1 MVAPRRSNFETH
13 DGRGFTCRER
23 PEMQAELT
31 QIPVSPRTR
40 NVLLA
45 IVVGLIVLIFWKA
58 PTLPKLLL
66 SGMAVALVLSFPVK
80 YLSKIIPRG
89 IAIAI
94 VVLALL
100 ALLVVGAI
108 VLVPLAVS
116 QFASLA
122 EQAPQLLDQAYGWA
136 RRVVEYLA
144 ARGLLDT
151 TPDRAMAD
159 LQQTGAQRAE
169 GLLGDVVT
177 RAFDTLS
184 GTVGGVFT
192 TLSVILIAA
201 YLLAD
206 GERFKFGCIRFLPV
220 QYRDDALVL
229 FSDVIDALSRY
240 LSGLLVSLTFQGVAS
255 TVALTLLGV
264 PFAILLGIWTAIGAI
279 VPFIGSYIGGIPA
292 TIVAFTV
299 SPTIGILTA
308 LAYVLINFTDGNLI
322 APRVQGNAIRVSP
335 LFVFLAVIAGGQIAG
350 IWGALMAVPILAV
363 IRVVFDFLLER
374 VVVVPRSLDP
384 LPVALVEPPSDST
397 TKPIKTLNTGGAPAA
412 RVGTPR
418 G

>member
-1 MVAPRRSNFETH
+1 MH
-13 DGRGFTCRER
+13 
-23 PEMQAELT
+23 AELT
-31 QIPVSPRTR
+31 HIPVSPRTR
-40 NVLLA
+40 NILLA
-45 IVVGLIVLIFWKA
+45 IVAGLILLIFWKA

-66 SGMAVALVLSFPVK
+66 TGMAVALILSFPVK

-94 VVLALL
+94 VVIALL

-116 QFASLA
+116 QLASLA
-122 EQAPQLLDQAYGWA
+122 EQAPRLLNEAYAWA
-136 RRVVEYLA
+136 RRVVENLA

-151 TPDRAMAD
+151 TPDEAMAD
-159 LQQTGAQRAE
+159 LQQTGAQRVN

-206 GERFKFGCIRFLPV
+206 GERFKLGCIRFLPV

-308 LAYVLINFTDGNLI
+308 LAYVLINFIDGNLI

-363 IRVVFDFLLER
+363 IRVVFDFLMDR
-374 VVVVPRSLDP
+374 VVVVPQTLDP
-384 LPVALVEPPSDST
+384 LPVALVDPPSDPT
-397 TKPIKTLNTGGAPAA
+397 TTSLKALKTSGAAA
-412 RVGTPR
+412 TRAAVPR
-418 G
+418 S

>member
-1 MVAPRRSNFETH
+1 
-13 DGRGFTCRER
+13 
-23 PEMQAELT
+23 
-31 QIPVSPRTR
+31 
-40 NVLLA
+40 
-45 IVVGLIVLIFWKA
+45 
-58 PTLPKLLL
+58 
-66 SGMAVALVLSFPVK
+66 
-80 YLSKIIPRG
+80 
-89 IAIAI
+89 
-94 VVLALL
+94 
-100 ALLVVGAI
+100 
-108 VLVPLAVS
+108 VPLAVS

-122 EQAPQLLDQAYGWA
+122 EQAPRLLDEAYAWA
-136 RRVVEYLA
+136 RRVVENLA

-151 TPDRAMAD
+151 TPDEAMAD
-159 LQQTGAQRAE
+159 LQQTGAQRVN

-206 GERFKFGCIRFLPV
+206 GERFKLGCIRFLPV

-279 VPFIGSYIGGIPA
+279 VPFIGSYIGGIPS

-308 LAYVLINFTDGNLI
+308 LAYVLINFIDGNLI

-363 IRVVFDFLLER
+363 IRVVFDFLMER
-374 VVVVPRSLDP
+374 VVVVPQTLDP
-384 LPVALVEPPSDST
+384 LPVALVDPPSDPT
-397 TKPIKTLNTGGAPAA
+397 TTSLKALKTSGVAAA
-412 RVGTPR
+412 RAAVPR
-418 G
+418 S

>member
-1 MVAPRRSNFETH
+1 MPRKAANASRADADS
-13 DGRGFTCRER
+13 R
-23 PEMQAELT
+23 LT
-31 QIPVSPRTR
+31 RTR
-40 NVLLA
+40 NILLA
-45 IVVGLIVLIFWKA
+45 IVVGLIFLIFWKA

-66 SGMAVALVLSFPVK
+66 SGMAVALILSFPVK

-89 IAIAI
+89 VAIAI
-94 VVLALL
+94 VVIALL

-108 VLVPLAVS
+108 VLVPLAVD
-116 QFASLA
+116 QLASLA
-122 EQAPQLLDQAYGWA
+122 EQAPQLLDEAYGWA
-136 RRVVEYLA
+136 RRVVENLA

-151 TPDRAMAD
+151 TPDKAMAD
-159 LQQTGAQRAE
+159 LQRTGAERVN
-169 GLLGDVVT
+169 GLLGDIVA

-206 GERFKFGCIRFLPV
+206 GERFKLGIIRLLPL

-229 FSDVIDALSRY
+229 FSDVVEALSRY

-299 SPTIGILTA
+299 SPTTGVLTA
-308 LAYVLINFTDGNLI
+308 LTYAPINFADGNLI

-335 LFVFLAVIAGGQIAG
+335 LFIFLAVIAGGQIAG
-350 IWGALMAVPILAV
+350 IWGALMAVPTLAV
-363 IRVVFDFLLER
+363 VRVVFDFLMER
-374 VVVVPRSLDP
+374 VIVVPQTLDP
-384 LPVALVEPPSDST
+384 LPVALVEPPSDAT
-397 TKPIKTLNTGGAPAA
+397 TKTIKALSTSGAAA
-412 RVGTPR
+412 AKVTSPR

>member
-1 MVAPRRSNFETH
+1 
-13 DGRGFTCRER
+13 
-23 PEMQAELT
+23 MQIELT
-31 QIPVSPRTR
+31 KIPVSPRTR

-45 IVVGLIVLIFWKA
+45 VVAGLILLIFWKA

-66 SGMAVALVLSFPVK
+66 TGMAVALVLSFPVK
-80 YLSKIIPRG
+80 YLSKVIPRG

-108 VLVPLAVS
+108 VLVPLAVD
-116 QFASLA
+116 QLASLA
-122 EQAPQLLDQAYGWA
+122 QQVPQLLEEAYGWA
-136 RRVVEYLA
+136 RRVVENLA

-159 LQQTGAQRAE
+159 LQQTGAQRVN
-169 GLLGDVVT
+169 GLLGDIVA

-206 GERFKFGCIRFLPV
+206 GERFKLGVIRLLPL

-229 FSDVIDALSRY
+229 FSDVVEALSRY
-240 LSGLLVSLTFQGVAS
+240 LTGLLVSLTFQGVAS

-264 PFAILLGIWTAIGAI
+264 PFAILLGIWTALGAI

-299 SPTIGILTA
+299 SPTTGILTA
-308 LAYVLINFTDGNLI
+308 LTYVLINFIDGNLI

-335 LFVFLAVIAGGQIAG
+335 LFIFLAVIAGGQIAG
-350 IWGALMAVPILAV
+350 IWGALMAVPTLAV
-363 IRVVFDFLLER
+363 VRVVFDFLMDR
-374 VVVVPRSLDP
+374 VVVVPQTLDP
-384 LPVALVEPPSDST
+384 LPVALVEPPGDAT
-397 TKPIKTLNTGGAPAA
+397 TKTIKTLTTSGSPAA
-412 RVGTPR
+412 RVATPR

>member
-1 MVAPRRSNFETH
+1 
-13 DGRGFTCRER
+13 
-23 PEMQAELT
+23 MQAELT
-31 QIPVSPRTR
+31 HIPVSPRTR
-40 NVLLA
+40 NILLA
-45 IVVGLIVLIFWKA
+45 IGLGLILLIFWKA

-66 SGMAVALVLSFPVK
+66 TGMAVALILSFPVK

-89 IAIAI
+89 IAIAL
-94 VVLALL
+94 VVIALL

-108 VLVPLAVS
+108 VLVPLAAD
-116 QFASLA
+116 QLAGLA
-122 EQAPQLLDQAYGWA
+122 EQAPRLLDQTYGWA
-136 RRVVEYLA
+136 RRVVENLA

-159 LQQTGAQRAE
+159 LQRTGAERVN

-206 GERFKFGCIRFLPV
+206 GERFKLGAIRFLPV

-229 FSDVIDALSRY
+229 FSDVIETLSRY

-255 TVALTLLGV
+255 TIALTILGV

-299 SPTIGILTA
+299 SPTTGILTA
-308 LAYVLINFTDGNLI
+308 LTYVLINFVDGNLI

-350 IWGALMAVPILAV
+350 IWGALMAVPTLAV
-363 IRVVFDFLLER
+363 VRVVFDFLMER
-374 VVVVPRSLDP
+374 LVVVPQTLDP
-384 LPVALVEPPSDST
+384 LPVALVDPPSDAT
-397 TKPIKTLNTGGAPAA
+397 TTSLKALNASGAAA
-412 RVGTPR
+412 GRAVAPR

>member
-1 MVAPRRSNFETH
+1 MH
-13 DGRGFTCRER
+13 
-23 PEMQAELT
+23 AELT
-31 QIPVSPRTR
+31 HIPVSPRTR
-40 NVLLA
+40 NILLA
-45 IVVGLIVLIFWKA
+45 IVAGLILLIFWKA

-66 SGMAVALVLSFPVK
+66 TGMAVALILSFPVK

-94 VVLALL
+94 VVVALL

-122 EQAPQLLDQAYGWA
+122 EQAPRLLDEAYAWA
-136 RRVVEYLA
+136 RRVVENLA

-151 TPDRAMAD
+151 TPDEAMAD
-159 LQQTGAQRAE
+159 LQQTGAQRVN

-206 GERFKFGCIRFLPV
+206 GERFKLGCIRLLPV

-308 LAYVLINFTDGNLI
+308 LAYVLINFIDGNLI

-363 IRVVFDFLLER
+363 IRVVFDFLMER
-374 VVVVPRSLDP
+374 VVVVPQTLDP
-384 LPVALVEPPSDST
+384 LPVALVDPPSDPT
-397 TKPIKTLNTGGAPAA
+397 TTSLKALKTSGVAA
-412 RVGTPR
+412 GRAAVPR
-418 G
+418 S

>member
-1 MVAPRRSNFETH
+1 MH
-13 DGRGFTCRER
+13 
-23 PEMQAELT
+23 AELT
-31 QIPVSPRTR
+31 HIPVSPRTR
-40 NVLLA
+40 NILLA
-45 IVVGLIVLIFWKA
+45 IVAGLILLIFWKA

-66 SGMAVALVLSFPVK
+66 TGMAVALILSFPVK

-94 VVLALL
+94 VVVALL

-122 EQAPQLLDQAYGWA
+122 EQAPRLLDEAYAWA
-136 RRVVEYLA
+136 RRVVENLA

-151 TPDRAMAD
+151 TPDEAMAD
-159 LQQTGAQRAE
+159 LQQTGAQRVN

-206 GERFKFGCIRFLPV
+206 GERFKLGCIRLLPV

-308 LAYVLINFTDGNLI
+308 LAYVLINFIDGNLI

-363 IRVVFDFLLER
+363 IRVVFDFLMER
-374 VVVVPRSLDP
+374 VVVVPQTLDP
-384 LPVALVEPPSDST
+384 LPVALVDPPSDPT
-397 TKPIKTLNTGGAPAA
+397 TTSLKALKTSGVAAA
-412 RVGTPR
+412 RAAVPR
-418 G
+418 S

>member
-1 MVAPRRSNFETH
+1 
-13 DGRGFTCRER
+13 
-23 PEMQAELT
+23 MQIELT
-31 QIPVSPRTR
+31 KIPVSPRTR
-40 NVLLA
+40 NILLA
-45 IVVGLIVLIFWKA
+45 IVAGLIVLIFWKA

-66 SGMAVALVLSFPVK
+66 TGMAVALVLSFPVK

-94 VVLALL
+94 VVIALL
-100 ALLVVGAI
+100 ALLVLGAI
-108 VLVPLAVS
+108 VLVPLAVD
-116 QFASLA
+116 QLASLA
-122 EQAPQLLDQAYGWA
+122 AQAPRLLEEAYGWA
-136 RRVVEYLA
+136 RRVVENLA

-151 TPDRAMAD
+151 TPDKAMAD
-159 LQQTGAQRAE
+159 LQQTGAERVN
-169 GLLGDVVT
+169 GLLGDVVA

-206 GERFKFGCIRFLPV
+206 GERFKLGTIRLLPV

-229 FSDVIDALSRY
+229 FSDVVEALSRY

-264 PFAILLGIWTAIGAI
+264 PFAILLGIWTALGAI
-279 VPFIGSYIGGIPA
+279 VPFVGSYIGGIPA

-299 SPTIGILTA
+299 SPTTGILTA

-335 LFVFLAVIAGGQIAG
+335 LFIFLAVIAGGQIAG
-350 IWGALMAVPILAV
+350 IWGALMAVPTLAV
-363 IRVVFDFLLER
+363 VRVVFDFLMDR
-374 VVVVPRSLDP
+374 VVVVPQTLDP
-384 LPVALVEPPSDST
+384 LPVALVEPPSDAT
-397 TKPIKTLNTGGAPAA
+397 TKSLKALNTSGAAAA
-412 RVGTPR
+412 RAAVPR
-418 G
+418 S

>member
-1 MVAPRRSNFETH
+1 MH
-13 DGRGFTCRER
+13 
-23 PEMQAELT
+23 AELT
-31 QIPVSPRTR
+31 HIPVSPRTR
-40 NVLLA
+40 NILLA
-45 IVVGLIVLIFWKA
+45 IVAGLILLIFWKA

-66 SGMAVALVLSFPVK
+66 TGMAVGLILSFPVK

-94 VVLALL
+94 VVIALL

-116 QFASLA
+116 QLASLA
-122 EQAPQLLDQAYGWA
+122 EQAPRLLNEAYAWA
-136 RRVVEYLA
+136 RRVVENLA

-151 TPDRAMAD
+151 TPDEAMAD
-159 LQQTGAQRAE
+159 LQQTGAQRVN

-206 GERFKFGCIRFLPV
+206 GERFKLGCIRFLPV

-308 LAYVLINFTDGNLI
+308 LAYVLINFIDGNLI

-363 IRVVFDFLLER
+363 IRVVFDFLMER
-374 VVVVPRSLDP
+374 VVVVPQTLDP
-384 LPVALVEPPSDST
+384 LPVALVDPPSDPT
-397 TKPIKTLNTGGAPAA
+397 TTSLKALKTSGVAA
-412 RVGTPR
+412 GRAAVPR
-418 G
+418 S

>member
-1 MVAPRRSNFETH
+1 MH
-13 DGRGFTCRER
+13 
-23 PEMQAELT
+23 AELT
-31 QIPVSPRTR
+31 HIPVSPRTR
-40 NVLLA
+40 NILLA
-45 IVVGLIVLIFWKA
+45 IVAGLILLIFWKA

-66 SGMAVALVLSFPVK
+66 TGMAVALVLSFPVK

-94 VVLALL
+94 VVVAVL
-100 ALLVVGAI
+100 ALLVLGAI
-108 VLVPLAVS
+108 VLVPLAVD
-116 QFASLA
+116 QLATLA
-122 EQAPQLLDQAYGWA
+122 EQAPRLLEEAYGWA
-136 RRVVEYLA
+136 RRVVENLA

-159 LQQTGAQRAE
+159 LQRTGAERVN
-169 GLLGDVVT
+169 GLLGDVVA

-206 GERFKFGCIRFLPV
+206 GERFKLGTIRLLPV

-229 FSDVIDALSRY
+229 FSDVVEALSRY
-240 LSGLLVSLTFQGVAS
+240 LTGLLVSLTFQGVAS
-255 TVALTLLGV
+255 TIALTLLGV

-292 TIVAFTV
+292 TIIAFTV
-299 SPTIGILTA
+299 SPTTGVLTA
-308 LAYVLINFTDGNLI
+308 LAYVLINFIDGNLI

-335 LFVFLAVIAGGQIAG
+335 LFIFLAVIAGGQIAG
-350 IWGALMAVPILAV
+350 IWGALMAVPTLAV
-363 IRVVFDFLLER
+363 VRVVFDFLMDR
-374 VVVVPRSLDP
+374 VVVVPQTLDP
-384 LPVALVEPPSDST
+384 LPVALVDPPSDAT
-397 TKPIKTLNTGGAPAA
+397 TKSLKTLNTSGAAAA
-412 RVGTPR
+412 RAAVPR
-418 G
+418 S

>member
-1 MVAPRRSNFETH
+1 MH
-13 DGRGFTCRER
+13 
-23 PEMQAELT
+23 AELT
-31 QIPVSPRTR
+31 HIPVSPRTR
-40 NVLLA
+40 NILLA
-45 IVVGLIVLIFWKA
+45 IVAGLILLIFWKA

-66 SGMAVALVLSFPVK
+66 TGMAVALILSFPVK

-94 VVLALL
+94 VVVALL

-122 EQAPQLLDQAYGWA
+122 EQAPRLLDEAYAWA
-136 RRVVEYLA
+136 RRVVENLA

-151 TPDRAMAD
+151 TPDEAMAD
-159 LQQTGAQRAE
+159 LQQTGAQRVN

-206 GERFKFGCIRFLPV
+206 GERFKLGCIRLLPV

-255 TVALTLLGV
+255 TVALTLLSV

-308 LAYVLINFTDGNLI
+308 LAYVLINFIDGNLI

-363 IRVVFDFLLER
+363 IRVVFDFLMER
-374 VVVVPRSLDP
+374 VVVVPQTLDP
-384 LPVALVEPPSDST
+384 LPVALVDPPSDPT
-397 TKPIKTLNTGGAPAA
+397 TTSLKALKTSGVAAA
-412 RVGTPR
+412 RAAVPR
-418 G
+418 S

>member
-1 MVAPRRSNFETH
+1 
-13 DGRGFTCRER
+13 
-23 PEMQAELT
+23 MQAELT
-31 QIPVSPRTR
+31 HIPVSPRTR
-40 NVLLA
+40 NILLA
-45 IVVGLIVLIFWKA
+45 IGLGLILLIFWKA

-66 SGMAVALVLSFPVK
+66 TGMAVALILSFPVK

-89 IAIAI
+89 IAIAL
-94 VVLALL
+94 VVIALL

-108 VLVPLAVS
+108 VLVPLAAD
-116 QFASLA
+116 QLAGLA
-122 EQAPQLLDQAYGWA
+122 EQAPRLLDQAYGWA
-136 RRVVEYLA
+136 RRVVENLA

-159 LQQTGAQRAE
+159 LQRTGAERVN

-206 GERFKFGCIRFLPV
+206 GERFKLGAIRFLPV

-229 FSDVIDALSRY
+229 FSDVIETLSRY

-255 TVALTLLGV
+255 TIALTILGV

-299 SPTIGILTA
+299 SPTTGILTA
-308 LAYVLINFTDGNLI
+308 LTYVLINFVDGNLI

-350 IWGALMAVPILAV
+350 IWGALMAVPTLAV
-363 IRVVFDFLLER
+363 VRVVFDFLMER
-374 VVVVPRSLDP
+374 LVVVPQTLDP
-384 LPVALVEPPSDST
+384 LPVALVDPPSDAT
-397 TKPIKTLNTGGAPAA
+397 TTSLKGLNTSGAAA
-412 RVGTPR
+412 GRAVAPR

>member
-1 MVAPRRSNFETH
+1 MH
-13 DGRGFTCRER
+13 
-23 PEMQAELT
+23 AELT
-31 QIPVSPRTR
+31 HIPVSPRTR
-40 NVLLA
+40 NILLA
-45 IVVGLIVLIFWKA
+45 IVAGLILLIFWKA

-66 SGMAVALVLSFPVK
+66 TGMAVALILSFPVK

-94 VVLALL
+94 VVIALL

-116 QFASLA
+116 QLASLA
-122 EQAPQLLDQAYGWA
+122 EQAPRLLNEAYAWA
-136 RRVVEYLA
+136 RRVVENLA

-151 TPDRAMAD
+151 TPDEAMAD
-159 LQQTGAQRAE
+159 LQQTGAQRVN

-206 GERFKFGCIRFLPV
+206 GERFKLGCIRFLPV

-308 LAYVLINFTDGNLI
+308 LAYVLINFIDGNLI

-363 IRVVFDFLLER
+363 IRVVFDFLMER
-374 VVVVPRSLDP
+374 VVVVPQTLDP
-384 LPVALVEPPSDST
+384 LPVALVDPPSDPT
-397 TKPIKTLNTGGAPAA
+397 TTSLKALKTSGVAA
-412 RVGTPR
+412 GRAAVPR
-418 G
+418 S

>member
-1 MVAPRRSNFETH
+1 
-13 DGRGFTCRER
+13 
-23 PEMQAELT
+23 MQAELT
-31 QIPVSPRTR
+31 HIPVSPRTR
-40 NVLLA
+40 NILLL
-45 IVVGLIVLIFWKA
+45 IVVGLILLIFWKA

-66 SGMAVALVLSFPVK
+66 TGMAVALILSFPVK
-80 YLSKIIPRG
+80 YLSKVIPRG

-94 VVLALL
+94 VVIALL

-116 QFASLA
+116 QLASLA
-122 EQAPQLLDQAYGWA
+122 EQAPRLLDEAYAWA
-136 RRVVEYLA
+136 RRVVENLA

-151 TPDRAMAD
+151 TPDEAMAD
-159 LQQTGAQRAE
+159 LQQTGAQRVN

-206 GERFKFGCIRFLPV
+206 GERFKLGCIRFLPV

-299 SPTIGILTA
+299 SPTVGILTA
-308 LAYVLINFTDGNLI
+308 LAYVLINFVDGNLI

-363 IRVVFDFLLER
+363 VRVVFDFLLER
-374 VVVVPRSLDP
+374 VVVVPQTLDP
-384 LPVALVEPPSDST
+384 LPVALVDPPSDPAT
-397 TKPIKTLNTGGAPAA
+397 TSLKALKTSGAAAA
-412 RVGTPR
+412 RATIPR
-418 G
+418 S